1 MRRRQLVLGCALC
14 AALSTSPAY
23 GMGEVPPVLA
33 TGAGVLGLLFAAAL
47 LVAMLSVRRLAEG
60 AAIAEN
66 IKYAVLG
73 AVCLAASL
81 LAGWMTRWVPAFSVE
96 QARLGGDLL
105 SVVALAFL
113 CIYFLR
119 VRTAMVRY
127 LGMLTGEQQLL
138 TAVVDPGNAGDP
150 LAGVQELQQESAD
163 A

>member
-1 MRRRQLVLGCALC
+1 MRHRQRVLGCALC
-14 AALSTSPAY
+14 AALIPSPAY

-47 LVAMLSVRRLAEG
+47 LVAMLSLRRLAEG
-60 AAIAEN
+60 AAIADN

-81 LAGWMTRWVPAFSVE
+81 LASWTARWVPAFSVD

-105 SVVALAFL
+105 SVVALAFF

-119 VRTAMVRY
+119 VRAAMVRY

-138 TAVVDPGNAGDP
+138 TAVVDPGSAGEP
-150 LAGVQELQQESAD
+150 SASVLEQQEESAD